1 MALSK
6 LTGPYLLVDAGNALF
21 MNMGAPAK
29 KEKDRAAFILGT
41 MGKLGTKVMAVGQRD
56 LPAGLGFLQDTAK
69 KAGVTLLSANLRL
82 NDKPVFPGSTVI
94 EIDGVKVGLV
104 GLSMPGPVAGLQGV
118 FAAPTLPAVREELK
132 KLPADVQL
140 KVVLTAAPYGDAMT
154 MAGELKGAVDLILQS
169 GSLHPAAVQQ
179 MNKNYLATAGE
190 RGKQLV
196 QLALKV
202 DGSGEFENLDEAA
215 RAQELLARS
224 EANLAQLTARRQ
236 AADTEW
242 ARVQLD
248 GTIAELTARRDELKK
263 AVSRAAGKNARTI
276 RSTVVNLDAAVGDDP
291 ELLKQVQ
298 AIEPP
303 AAKAHP

>member
-6 LTGPYLLVDAGNALF
+6 LPGPYLLVDAGNALF
-21 MNMGAPAK
+21 MNVGGPGK

-56 LPAGLGFLQDTAK
+56 LPAGLGFLQETAK

-94 EIDGVKVGLV
+94 EVGGVKVGLV

-118 FAAPTLPAVREELK
+118 FVAPTLPAVREELK

-169 GSLHPAAVQQ
+169 GSVHPAALQP
-179 MNKNYLATAGE
+179 MNKNYLATGGE

-196 QLALKV
+196 QLVLKV
-202 DGSGEFENLDEAA
+202 DGAGDFENLDEAG

-236 AADTEW
+236 AADSEW
-242 ARVQLD
+242 ARSQLD

-263 AVSRAAGKNARTI
+263 TVSRASGKNARTI
-276 RSTVVNLDAAVGDDP
+276 RSTVINLDAAVGDDP

-298 AIEPP
+298 AIEPQG
-303 AAKAHP
+303 AKAHP